1 MKSYEILAA
10 IYEAWKLSEETPLQ
24 CFLRLDRKAGMKG
37 VSRDKFEKLWDL
49 CAKYPAKHKLDVITA
64 RQTELR
70 NEITESMLRVDPPWP
85 EVVEWCQLTKD
96 AQESPR
102 GLPMAL
108 EALSAV
114 QPEVAS
120 EYQERCKVEF
130 PDVFGVSKP
139 TAEDDE

>member
-1 MKSYEILAA
+1 MKTHEILAA
-10 IYEAWKLSEETPLQ
+10 IYEAWKLGDETPLQ
-24 CFLRLDRKAGMKG
+24 CFLRLDRKEGMKR
-37 VSRDKFEKLWDL
+37 VSRADFEKLWDL
-49 CAKYPAKHKLDVITA
+49 CVKYPAKHKLDVITA

-85 EVVEWCQLTKD
+85 EVVEWCQMIKD

-102 GLPMAL
+102 GLPVAL

-120 EYQERCKVEF
+120 EYKERCKVEY
-130 PDVFGVSKP
+130 PDLFKSS
-139 TAEDDE
+139 TSDDD